1 MQVHENEEGQAIIL
15 AKEAK
20 SVLSLIHTRDTKNNE
35 NISNRHYHIQNINNT
50 KNKKINITWDYRKF
64 PGHPVAEEKF

>member
-20 SVLSLIHTRDTKNNE
+20 SVSSLIHTRDTKNNAKFFMG
-35 NISNRHYHIQNINNT
+35 HYHIQNINNT
-50 KNKKINITWDYRKF
+50 KNKNINITWDYRKF